1 MKLIINADDFGFS
14 KSINRGIIDS
24 YNEGLISTTTIMIN
38 MPYVEDAIELWKQ
51 NKELGL
57 GLHINIT
64 VGIPISDN
72 IPSLVDN
79 NGVFNYIREWK
90 NHNFEYIDVYK
101 EVKSQ
106 IEKLKQYD
114 VNIDHLD
121 CHHNLMNNTIFRKVF
136 FDLALEYNLP
146 VRSDNKYARYEAR
159 ENKIKT
165 TDCWCS
171 DFFKDGAQYE
181 TILKYVES
189 NKEANSIEI
198 MTHVGYIDED
208 TRKRSSHLSREEE
221 INELKKLKETG
232 FFNKYKLSTYSD
244 L

>member
-14 KSINRGIIDS
+14 KSINKGIIDS

-51 NKELGL
+51 NKGLGL

-64 VGIPISDN
+64 VGKPISDN

-79 NGVFNYIREWK
+79 NGVFNYIREWE

-106 IEKLKQYD
+106 IEKLIQYD
-114 VNIDHLD
+114 VVIDHLD
-121 CHHNLMNNTIFRKVF
+121 CHNDLMNNKMFRKVF
-136 FDLALEYNLP
+136 FDLVLEYNLP
-146 VRSDNKYARYEAR
+146 VRCDNEDARYEAR
-159 ENKIKT
+159 RNNIKT
-165 TDCWCS
+165 TDCWCC
-171 DFFKDGAQYE
+171 DFFKDNAQYE
-181 TILKYVES
+181 TILEYMGN

-198 MTHVGYIDED
+198 MTHVGYIDDD
-208 TRKRSSHLSREEE
+208 TRNRSSHLSREEE
-221 INELKKLKETG
+221 INELRKLKEIG
-232 FFNKYKLSTYSD
+232 FYNKYKLSTYSE

>member
-14 KSINRGIIDS
+14 KSINIGIIDA

-38 MPYVEDAIELWKQ
+38 MPYAEDAIKLWKQ
-51 NKELGL
+51 NKKLGL

-64 VGIPISDN
+64 VGKPISHN
-72 IPSLVDN
+72 VPSIVDN
-79 NGVFNYIREWK
+79 NGVFNYIRKWE
-90 NHNFEYIDVYK
+90 NHKFDYIDVYK

-114 VNIDHLD
+114 VTIDHLD
-121 CHHNLMNNTIFRKVF
+121 CHHDLMSNTIFRKVF
-136 FDLALEYNLP
+136 FDLALEYKLP
-146 VRSDNKYARYEAR
+146 VRSDNEEARYEAKT
-159 ENKIKT
+159 NNIKT
-165 TDCWCS
+165 TDYWCS
-171 DFFKDGAQYE
+171 DFYKGNAQYK
-181 TILKYVES
+181 TIIKYVDS

-198 MTHVGYIDED
+198 MTHVGYIDDD
-208 TRKRSSHLSREEE
+208 TRNRTSHLSREEE

-232 FFNKYKLSTYSD
+232 FYKKYKLSTYKD